1 MNKSEKRLL
10 KAIFE
15 DKVDKVDKV
24 TDAADDNELPDNYP
38 DTDADKIGYAA
49 YVVTKSLE
57 YISPALQRLYRCEA
71 LCKLNP
77 PNIITNNES
86 RMALEHLIRAKRDI
100 DDAYN
105 EVLTV
110 YKRTKDY
117 SQPVK
122 KKNGVQADE

>member
-1 MNKSEKRLL
+1 MNESEKRLL
-10 KAIFE
+10 KAVFE
-15 DKVDKVDKV
+15 NKPQDE
-24 TDAADDNELPDNYP
+24 NEGLPDNYP
-38 DTDADKIGYAA
+38 DTDTDKIGYAA

-86 RMALEHLIRAKRDI
+86 RMALEHLIRVKRDI

-117 SQPVK
+117 SQPIK
-122 KKNGVQADE
+122 EKNGVQADE